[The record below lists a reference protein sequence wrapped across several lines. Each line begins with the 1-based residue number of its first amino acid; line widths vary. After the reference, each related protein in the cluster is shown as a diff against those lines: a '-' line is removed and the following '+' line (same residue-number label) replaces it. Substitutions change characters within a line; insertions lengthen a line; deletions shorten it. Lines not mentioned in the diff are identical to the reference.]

1 MFLAKTRSNWYVNL
15 SLNKKPIQASKA
27 AIGLTALRA

>member
-1 MFLAKTRSNWYVNL
+1 MFLATTLINWYL
-15 SLNKKPIQASKA
+15 ILNKKPIQASKA